1 MDAKHRKLIRSVIK
15 QVHPDLFAKYLQEQ
29 LQNSEAL
36 KVHCLPP
43 ARSFVLCTYSLLLSQ
58 LLNNYIDRLTNGKA
72 VTQQRLRFWT
82 FNSDHLST
90 VEVTLP
96 ASGNLAALFYAFG
109 LISEEDASTYQYA
122 GPGLTH
128 TPGLLCSCRRVACD
142 CYLAAMII
150 AAK

>member
-15 QVHPDLFAKYLQEQ
+15 QIHPDLFAKHLQEQ

-36 KVHCLPP
+36 KVLCLPPALKVPCLPP

-58 LLNNYIDRLTNGKA
+58 LLNNYVDRLTNGKPL
-72 VTQQRLRFWT
+72 TQQRLRFWT

-109 LISEEDASTYQYA
+109 LISEDDASTYQYA
-122 GPGLTH
+122 GPGLMH
-128 TPGLLCSCRRVACD
+128 TPGLLCSCLCVARD
-142 CYLAAMII
+142 C
-150 AAK
+150 